1 MTVVRPAASAGLVI
15 VLAVLTAACGATS
28 HGGPLTVSSPAAN
41 PSVAP
46 ASNLADIRSR
56 PRALPAVGANH
67 ACPITPFHDLAPVVN
82 GGKGKGPSFG
92 FGPGPAYLSG
102 IVQIYP
108 GGFDNEVWLIEPAYE
123 GAVLVRG
130 HQINGNGLVEFQE
143 PITFRAGDGF
153 SSAGSPPPWS
163 SAICACNDPE
173 LGWRLRK
180 GSLGSC
186 GASRNPPA
194 SACEFP
200 RCLYRVITTLAHDS
214 YRSQSRRVTMQG
226 PAQAASNPVE
236 IVERRAGDEAM
247 RRAIRGLGLRERQA
261 VYLRYFEDLSF
272 AEAARIMGARQGTVR
287 VLGFRALGKLRREL
301 TSSRGSDQ
309 VAI

>member
-28 HGGPLTVSSPAAN
+28 HGGPLTASSPAAN

-56 PRALPAVGANH
+56 PLHLPAVGANH

-108 GGFDNEVWLIEPAYE
+108 DGFDNEVWLIEPAYE
-123 GAVLVRG
+123 GAVRVRG

-153 SSAGSPPPWS
+153 SSAGSPPPGPPVRTVT
-163 SAICACNDPE
+163 IDGVPVTFYEE
-173 LGWRLRK
+173 LDLPAMSPTDAKGFWRQFFARTHIESPGCYAFQLD
-180 GSLGSC
+180 GVDFSLVTVFQVPD
-186 GASRNPPA
+186 AARPPA
-194 SACEFP
+194 
-200 RCLYRVITTLAHDS
+200 
-214 YRSQSRRVTMQG
+214 
-226 PAQAASNPVE
+226 
-236 IVERRAGDEAM
+236 
-247 RRAIRGLGLRERQA
+247 
-261 VYLRYFEDLSF
+261 
-272 AEAARIMGARQGTVR
+272 
-287 VLGFRALGKLRREL
+287 
-301 TSSRGSDQ
+301 
-309 VAI
+309 